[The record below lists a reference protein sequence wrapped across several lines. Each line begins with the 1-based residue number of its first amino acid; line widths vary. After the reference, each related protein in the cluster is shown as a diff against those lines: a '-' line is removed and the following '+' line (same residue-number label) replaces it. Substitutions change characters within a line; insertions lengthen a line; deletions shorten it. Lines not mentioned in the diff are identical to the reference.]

1 MSIVEKFMTMEYGPA
16 PEDPR
21 EALAWLDRHGR
32 RFGHFINGAW
42 QAPAAGTYFETT
54 DPSTGE
60 KLATV
65 AQGSTLDVDSAVKA
79 ARAALPAWQSLAP
92 HARARYLY
100 ALARQGQKHLPWVPG
115 LQKLGKRAPPCE

>member
-21 EALAWLDRHGR
+21 EALAWLDRHQR
-32 RFGHFINGAW
+32 RFGHFIDGEW
-42 QAPAAGTYFETT
+42 HAPAAGTYFETT

-65 AQGSTLDVDSAVKA
+65 AQGSAADVDSAVKA
-79 ARAALPAWQSLAP
+79 ARAALPAWQSLTP

-100 ALARQGQKHLPWVPG
+100 ALARQGAKNSR
-115 LQKLGKRAPPCE
+115 RAAVF

>member
-1 MSIVEKFMTMEYGPA
+1 MTMEYGPA

-21 EALAWLDRHGR
+21 EAVAWLDLHER
-32 RFGHFINGAW
+32 RFGHFINGNW
-42 QAPAAGTYFETT
+42 QAPAAGTSFETA

-65 AQGSTLDVDSAVKA
+65 AQGSPGDIDRAVKA
-79 ARAALPAWQSLAP
+79 ARAALPAWQALSP

-100 ALARQGQKHLPWVPG
+100 ALARQVQRHRSEERRV
-115 LQKLGKRAPPCE
+115 GKEGKYRWAEARW